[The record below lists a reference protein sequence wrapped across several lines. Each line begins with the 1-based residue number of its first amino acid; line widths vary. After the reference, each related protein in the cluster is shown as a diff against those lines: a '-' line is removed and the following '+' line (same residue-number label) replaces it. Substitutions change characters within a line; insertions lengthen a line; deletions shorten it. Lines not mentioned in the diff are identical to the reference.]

1 MEKKLQLNK
10 EYKKIAGVCAGLA
23 DYFEVDV
30 TLVRLAFVF
39 TVIAGF
45 SGILAYLILWVV
57 VPAKRVDCGN
67 YHSYANQH
75 HTNYTV

>member
-1 MEKKLQLNK
+1 MEKRLQLNK
-10 EYKKIAGVCAGLA
+10 EYKRIAGVCAGLA

-39 TVIAGF
+39 TVLAGF
-45 SGILAYLILWVV
+45 SGILAYIILWVV
-57 VPAKRVDCGN
+57 VPAKRVERSN
-67 YHSYANQH
+67 YHPYANQY